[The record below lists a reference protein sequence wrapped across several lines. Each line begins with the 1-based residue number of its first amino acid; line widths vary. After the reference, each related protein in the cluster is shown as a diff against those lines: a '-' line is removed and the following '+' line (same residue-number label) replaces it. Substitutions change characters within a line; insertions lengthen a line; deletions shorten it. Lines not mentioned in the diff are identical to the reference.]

1 MPRRPALSTGS
12 DRKTGRA
19 SAVQRRASA
28 VQRRASAEQWA
39 DLADLV
45 LEIAR
50 EIQFRGYSS
59 PEAVSLTQSEG
70 TVMRYLFPH
79 SGALPSE
86 VASATGLQRSNLSA
100 TLRGLEEKGLIE
112 RVPDPEDGRW
122 VRIHPTPRAIR
133 NYALVRQEWASALA
147 AAAGS
152 DAAVDTLVEPLAKLH
167 AGLVRQ
173 RQADNQ
179 R

>member
-1 MPRRPALSTGS
+1 MSRRQAHRAAS
-12 DRKTGRA
+12 DRNTPGA
-19 SAVQRRASA
+19 TEEPW
-28 VQRRASAEQWA
+28 AEFA
-39 DLADLV
+39 DHV

-50 EIQFRGYSS
+50 EIQVRGYTS

-79 SGALPSE
+79 PGALPSE
-86 VASATGLQRSNLSA
+86 VAVATGLQRSNLSA
-100 TLRGLEEKGLIE
+100 VLRGLEEKGLIE
-112 RVPDPEDGRW
+112 RVADPEDGRW

-133 NYALVRQEWASALA
+133 NYALVRREWGLAVA
-147 AAAGS
+147 AAAEG
-152 DAAVDTLVEPLAKLH
+152 DPAVETALPLLAKVR

-173 RQADNQ
+173 RQADSG